1 MFRAA
6 FRCCIVTFLAQHI
19 QATQVPL
26 EYSRSDWRPPAVADH
41 GLANWNMDDLPNP
54 NATSHLVFETV
65 NSLLQR
71 WPNTRMRNGHTIVPG
86 TIPKGTLLYHGT
98 SRNELPPG
106 PDWTATDPEHSLI
119 FCRGEAEEGCWHLT
133 LATTR
138 PLKVVY
144 FDGSSAAKF
153 QYGSM
158 DTQDLIAWGTSRP
171 RWIFE
176 EIQRIQDLCKWGQSY
191 GVDGFVRMEVDFEFM
206 LCNFTSGVR
215 VVSFLNLPSVR
226 PPRNRQ
232 SLLDPLMTVASGSV
246 DVAYAGSWHNHFPG
260 EIRVQLDLA
269 GLVSFYDTQLVPS
282 LVPIRMGQERWDHRV
297 QNTSSEDILAVKA
310 RLAEA
315 LTRPEGF
322 STGIDWMTLV
332 RVIVDRYAG
341 RLELI
346 QYLLITPATDSETVL
361 DLARKIQV
369 QLRVMLTP
377 YILHSAVPL
386 IEIEFDWAVPVFKL
400 CATTHT
406 SSIQFDSPS
415 MTPSEHLILQA
426 VRDTTREICR
436 VVTKMW
442 ASGVHVGIDERLNP
456 KELPDAGEVTNL
468 MNAWRD
474 DVDRLMGWLD
484 WNVWVKCKPAC
495 GPEEMC
501 YLPTWPIGFP
511 WPDWDRRGRRPG
523 NAESSSG
530 TFTGAHEN
538 SRTLAMK
545 STAAIPVG
553 GWSDM
558 MPGPDAWI
566 RPQPRC
572 IRRVEPYEF

>member
-1 MFRAA
+1 
-6 FRCCIVTFLAQHI
+6 
-19 QATQVPL
+19 
-26 EYSRSDWRPPAVADH
+26 
-41 GLANWNMDDLPNP
+41 MDDIPNP
-54 NATSHLVFETV
+54 NATGHLVFETV

-71 WPNTRMRNGHTIVPG
+71 WPNTRMRNGHTMVPG

-98 SRNELPPG
+98 SQNKLPPG
-106 PDWTATDPEHSLI
+106 PEWTATDPEHSLI

-176 EIQRIQDLCKWGQSY
+176 EAQRIQDLCKWGQNY
-191 GVDGFVRMEVDFEFM
+191 AVDGFVRMEVDFELM

-226 PPRNRQ
+226 APRNRQ
-232 SLLDPLMTVASGSV
+232 SLLDPLVTSESSSIGSRAPAKDWGGLIPVASGSV

-269 GLVSFYDTQLVPS
+269 GLVSFYDIQLVPS

-310 RLAEA
+310 RLVEA
-315 LTRPEGF
+315 LTRPKGI

-346 QYLLITPATDSETVL
+346 QYLLTTPATDYETVL
-361 DLARKIQV
+361 DLARKTQV

-377 YILHSAVPL
+377 YILHSTVPST
-386 IEIEFDWAVPVFKL
+386 EIELDWAVPIFKL

-406 SSIQFDSPS
+406 SSIQFNSPS
-415 MTPSEHLILQA
+415 MTPSEQLILQA
-426 VRDTTREICR
+426 IRETTREICR

-456 KELPDAGEVTNL
+456 KELPNVGEVTNL
-468 MNAWRD
+468 MSTWRS
-474 DVDRLMGWLD
+474 DVNRLMGWLD

-501 YLPTWPIGFP
+501 YLPTWPYGFP
-511 WPDWDRRGRRPG
+511 WPDWVRKRRPRD
-523 NAESSSG
+523 AESRSG
-530 TFTGAHEN
+530 TLTGAYEEF
-538 SRTLAMK
+538 RTLAMK
-545 STAAIPVG
+545 NTAAIPVE
-553 GWSDM
+553 GWSD
-558 MPGPDAWI
+558 DDWI
-566 RPQPRC
+566 RPQPTC
-572 IRRVEPYEF
+572 IRLLQPYE